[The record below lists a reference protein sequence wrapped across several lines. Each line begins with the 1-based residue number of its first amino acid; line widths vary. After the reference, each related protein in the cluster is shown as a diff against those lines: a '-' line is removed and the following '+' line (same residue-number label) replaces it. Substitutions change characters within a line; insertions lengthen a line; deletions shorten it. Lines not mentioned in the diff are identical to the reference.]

1 MFLFELGSLDFRGP
15 AFLFESLA
23 LLLGELSLGLMLL
36 LGARGTAPLPLP
48 LPLTL
53 RFALCPGKAHS
64 SVPGRLRLGLGAVS

>member
-48 LPLTL
+48 LPL